1 MIRIGETFQGRDNRF
16 TPIRV
21 VLASLV
27 ILEHVFVVAMGT
39 GSQSLVSLQGWS
51 PGYLAVNGF
60 FILSGFLIA
69 GSLERR
75 RNLFRFVVAR
85 ALRLWPALIVLALAA
100 VLIIGPVATGL
111 SPAAYWQS
119 AQTWLFIP
127 NIVFFADTSGGPAG
141 VFTGNPAPGEFSA
154 SLWTLR
160 YEVLAYAAAALLFF
174 TRVLW
179 RPLTISLLWIGMSVL
194 AAYLALRHPEVPAVF
209 IEGSRLAAAFLLG
222 AAAYTMRDR
231 ISLTL
236 IPLAVVLPMAWL
248 LGEPPAA
255 PVVWNLVLATLI
267 LWAGLAWLDQ
277 VPTGSGLPDWSY
289 GLYIWHYP
297 LFQLIWHCGWATSP
311 LQLAM
316 IGVPISTAVAALSWH
331 FVEKPALRLSG
342 RLFRSGAG

>member
-1 MIRIGETFQGRDNRF
+1 MIRIGEAFQGRNNRF
-16 TPIRV
+16 TPIRI

-174 TRVLW
+174 TRALW
-179 RPLTISLLWIGMSVL
+179 RPLTISLLWLGMSAL
-194 AAYLALRHPEVPAVF
+194 AAYLALRHPEAPAVF

-222 AAAYTMRDR
+222 VVVYTLRDR
-231 ISLTL
+231 IPLTL
-236 IPLAVVLPMAWL
+236 IPLAIALPLTWF
-248 LGEPPAA
+248 LGEHPAA
-255 PVVWNLVLATLI
+255 QIVWNFALATLI
-267 LWAGLAWLDQ
+267 LWVGLARLDR

-297 LFQLIWHCGWATSP
+297 LFQLVWHWSWATSP
-311 LQLAM
+311 LHLAM
-316 IGVPISTAVAALSWH
+316 IGIPVTAVVAALSWH
-331 FVEKPALRLSG
+331 FVERPALGLSG
-342 RLFRSGAG
+342 RLFRTSHD